1 MKKLHF
7 VILLLFFCANNL
19 LAQTPYDSFV
29 SDAVKYP
36 LLGKKEQSN
45 FLVHAIDSTNAISYM
60 SFNVKTGEASLFGH
74 NNELIKTIVLDK
86 NNAKWLSE
94 DPWTK
99 KQPNQTPYN
108 FVSNN
113 PISRIDPDGNTDYYY
128 KATNSDGTTQMAL
141 LGRDEN
147 LNGTIAVVTDQK
159 VIAQLVNNQ
168 QKFINPPT
176 ESYFELP
183 SQINRQRIRQEVTA
197 HYGEDMSIN
206 VRYEIGG
213 AGVKIGG
220 RTVEVT
226 GTKGTLSGMIRPAA
240 DALQPVD
247 QNVFSFLDKTKYSIV
262 SQGTKNARKI
272 LNTSILEY
280 TWHTHPIVLS
290 CPSCYFLASDQDL
303 DIGDGTE
310 YRQGSELR
318 NVRNNF
324 VLAPLNNSV
333 ALFNGYRTKTSCTCG
348 TENGG
353 ASETIPM
360 DWFFSVPDAQTT
372 IQPYQQNK

>member
-7 VILLLFFCANNL
+7 AILLLFFCANNL

-128 KATNSDGTTQMAL
+128 KATNSDGTKQMTL

-213 AGVKIGG
+213 VGLNVGS
-220 RTVEVT
+220 RTIEVT
-226 GTKGTLSGMIRPAA
+226 GTMGQPARTLSERPEA
-240 DALQPVD
+240 DIMSP
-247 QNVFSFLDKTKYSIV
+247 KYPNIV
-262 SQGTKNARKI
+262 SIKPEMFWAIGDKP
-272 LNTSILEY
+272 NTRYGAKPEYVEY
-280 TWHTHPIVLS
+280 TWHTHILA
-290 CPSCYFLASDQDL
+290 CPSCYVLASDRDL
-303 DIGDGTE
+303 NPNLEFLKTTH
-310 YRQGSELR
+310 
-318 NVRNNF
+318 NNF
-324 VLAPLNNSV
+324 VLTPLHNSV
-333 ALFNGYRTKTSCTCG
+333 SLYNNKTKVSCDCSYQY
-348 TENGG
+348 GG
-353 ASETIPM
+353 AAETIPM
-360 DWFFSVPDAQTT
+360 DWFFSVPDAN
-372 IQPYQQNK
+372 ISLPPHSNQNKNDNK